1 MILYS
6 FDKSEIVKGRFIKRL
21 NRFVGLVDVGGRLV
35 KVHISDTGRLKEILT
50 EGREIYITL
59 SKNLKTDGKLL
70 FAKMEDGFILLNT
83 SYHSKIAYNLL
94 KSMFPNLSVKPEY
107 RYNESRIDFLVN
119 DEYLVEV
126 KGCNLLVDNL
136 CLFPDAPTERG
147 VKHLHHLIKSKKEG
161 YKPILLILAFRD
173 CDCFFPNLKTDKM
186 FFEAFKMAI
195 KEGVECR
202 IFKLKVDEDFNIIV
216 DREIDLCEERW
227 ALQKISSLL

>member
-21 NRFVGLVDVGGRLV
+21 NRFVGLVDIDGKLLN
-35 KVHISDTGRLKEILT
+35 VHISDTGRLKEILT
-50 EGREIYITL
+50 EGREVYITV

-70 FAKMEDGFILLNT
+70 FARMEDGLILLNT
-83 SYHSKIAYNLL
+83 SYHSKIAYNLI
-94 KSMFPNLSVKPEY
+94 KYIFPDLDIKPEFKY
-107 RYNESRIDFLVN
+107 KNSRIDFLVGSK
-119 DEYLVEV
+119 YLVEV

-147 VKHLHHLIKSKKEG
+147 VKHLYHLIESKKEG

-195 KEGVECR
+195 NEGVKYR
-202 IFKLKVDEDFNIIV
+202 IFKLKVDGDFNIIV
-216 DREIDLCEERW
+216 DREIDVCEERW
-227 ALQKISSLL
+227 VLQKISSL